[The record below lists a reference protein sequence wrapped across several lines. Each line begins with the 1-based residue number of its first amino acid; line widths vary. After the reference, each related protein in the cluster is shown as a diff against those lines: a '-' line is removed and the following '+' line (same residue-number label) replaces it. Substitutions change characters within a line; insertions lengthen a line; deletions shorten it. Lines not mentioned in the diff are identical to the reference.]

1 MPDLLIPQML
11 SIKEVSEQTG
21 VSYDAIRK
29 MCLQKQIVH
38 IRVGSKFLVNFG
50 KFIDF
55 LNGKEEG

>member
-11 SIKEVSEQTG
+11 SIKEVSEKTG